1 MVIKKTIVKAGST
14 YKVDASGPN
23 DVVQHY
29 QVVLQEPLDVDEL
42 PDTFSGVPALDS
54 EHPDRPGLYVVKYE
68 VTQPDGEAKSTLDIA
83 VHYGPSS
90 YTETPIDPEAQTPTN
105 TPTIVSEW
113 GWDDGTGERELVE
126 SVGDSP
132 VAVLNSAGDPFES
145 VPTVSTPTP
154 TFTKVLRMGDRIAR
168 WGNYFCCVNSDAI
181 TIGGMA
187 CPARTLLCTISEKK
201 IIGEAK
207 YPYEYTVHLKYRS
220 NKVRVAGAQ
229 AATEIGWDVAIVDA
243 GMREKDSS
251 TGKLKL
257 IQVTSEETGQP
268 ATVTSPELLNGS
280 GQKITRTAGVTVKPY
295 ILVFQAYPRVSFPSW
310 FYSEPPTPTASDSTP

>member
-1 MVIKKTIVKAGST
+1 MTVDRTVVKAGRS
-14 YKVDASGPN
+14 YKVTQNGSGDAN
-23 DVVQHY
+23 VRY
-29 QVVLQEPLDVDEL
+29 QVILSSPLAANEL
-42 PDTFSGVPALDS
+42 PMSFPGVPQIGT

-68 VTQPDGEAKSTLDIA
+68 VTQPEGPAKSTLEVV

-90 YTETPIDPEAQTPTN
+90 YTETPIDPDVQKPTL

-154 TFTKVLRMGDRIAR
+154 TFTKVLRMGDRIER
-168 WGNYFCCVNSDAI
+168 WGNYFCCVNSAAI

-295 ILVFQAYPRVSFPSW
+295 ILVFQAYPRVQFPSW